1 MNRLRQVA
9 TSERRGPIV
18 WWFVLLLATNLVLLV
33 LAYKYSWRWTAFFG
47 ALLMAAWVAPL
58 ALMHA
63 RAAPRRAKRMPPQP
77 GEGTFDEWAQYAR
90 TLGRLVMYYGDIL
103 DLSPEIRRKLKDAQA
118 DLRDTLRAHP
128 LRDDLERVC
137 ERIRAE
143 AVEPIKD
150 WFARKHDPEIR
161 ALANAYEQAASVRM
175 DEDFHLLTLQAAVE
189 NAAALMTRS
198 CMPRMLE
205 RERLQCA
212 SHCSWLAVQ
221 AAAVHAGRVSPVD
234 LAEMLVIEWSDFSE
248 PWQPAQAL
256 RRALAR
262 LAQVHAE
269 PESAAAVAAEA
280 AGAPNGRGAD
290 ESGTIV
296 YRNGKR
302 YRRVRFHRRS
312 ERRRRRHVP
321 GTRTVGILLSFGQW
335 IRYSLRAWMLYR

>member
-137 ERIRAE
+137 ERIRAG

-161 ALANAYEQAASVRM
+161 ALENAYEQAASVRM

-198 CMPRMLE
+198 CMPRQLV
-205 RERLQCA
+205 RDGL
-212 SHCSWLAVQ
+212 L
-221 AAAVHAGRVSPVD
+221 PV
-234 LAEMLVIEWSDFSE
+234 V
-248 PWQPAQAL
+248 
-256 RRALAR
+256 RAL
-262 LAQVHAE
+262 H
-269 PESAAAVAAEA
+269 VAT
-280 AGAPNGRGAD
+280 G
-290 ESGTIV
+290 
-296 YRNGKR
+296 
-302 YRRVRFHRRS
+302 
-312 ERRRRRHVP
+312 
-321 GTRTVGILLSFGQW
+321 L
-335 IRYSLRAWMLYR
+335 

>member
-137 ERIRAE
+137 ERIRAG

-161 ALANAYEQAASVRM
+161 ALANAYEQAASARM
-175 DEDFHLLTLQAAVE
+175 DEDVHLLTLQAAVE
-189 NAAALMTRS
+189 NAAALMSRS

-221 AAAVHAGRVSPVD
+221 
-234 LAEMLVIEWSDFSE
+234 
-248 PWQPAQAL
+248 
-256 RRALAR
+256 
-262 LAQVHAE
+262 
-269 PESAAAVAAEA
+269 AVAAEA

-302 YRRVRFHRRS
+302 YRRVRIHRRS